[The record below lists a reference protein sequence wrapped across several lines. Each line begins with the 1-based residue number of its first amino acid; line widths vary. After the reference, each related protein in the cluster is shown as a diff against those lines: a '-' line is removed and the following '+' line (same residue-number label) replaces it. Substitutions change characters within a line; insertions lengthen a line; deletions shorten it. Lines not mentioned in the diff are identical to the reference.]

1 VNSFL
6 QSLPDKMSLKN
17 FIQLKKFVQKMSEEH
32 KLWFSVVKQL
42 NQNNNELTNY
52 FYNNGKNSEEF
63 SIFTKLIKN
72 EDSFKQ
78 FWQEQNY
85 KLFTNDIASF
95 QKVFFNLR
103 KILCDTY
110 ITDHV
115 LFNKPLSSEHLY
127 QIEEFQT
134 LELDEEILKNE
145 NGHLTKEEMQ
155 LKDKKVNHLPC

>member
-1 VNSFL
+1 
-6 QSLPDKMSLKN
+6 MERILKN
-17 FIQLKKFVQKMSEEH
+17 FQ
-32 KLWFSVVKQL
+32 
-42 NQNNNELTNY
+42 
-52 FYNNGKNSEEF
+52 
-63 SIFTKLIKN
+63 IFNKVIKN

-85 KLFTNDIASF
+85 KLFTNDTASF

-103 KILCDTY
+103 KTLCDTY

-115 LFNKPLSSEHLY
+115 IFNKPLSSEHLN

-134 LELDEEILKNE
+134 LELDKEKLKNE

-155 LKDKKVNHLPC
+155 LKDKKVNHLTCESGTYS